1 MPQNQ
6 QEQYKQLIE
15 YIKSNQENIYRFAYS
30 YVKNE
35 QDALDVVQEA
45 VYKAIKSIDGLK
57 KTEYYKTWFYRI
69 IINTSLTYIK
79 KNKKYILM
87 DSVISETAEMPDQ
100 GENIDLYDAIEGLK
114 DDYKSII
121 TLRFFADM
129 KIEDIASITNLNIN
143 TVKTRLYKALKIL
156 KVQVEGRM

>member
-87 DSVISETAEMPDQ
+87 DSVISETVEMPDQ

-156 KVQVEGRM
+156 KVQVEERV

>member
-1 MPQNQ
+1 MSKKQN
-6 QEQYKQLIE
+6 EHYKQLIE
-15 YIKSNQENIYRFAYS
+15 YIKSNQENIYRFAYR

-45 VYKAIKSIDGLK
+45 VYKAVKSIDGLE

-69 IINTSLTYIK
+69 VINTSLTYIK
-79 KNKKYILM
+79 KNKKYVLT
-87 DSVISETAEMPDQ
+87 DSVISETVEAPNQ
-100 GENIDLYDAIEGLK
+100 AENIDLYNAIEGLK

-121 TLRFFADM
+121 TLRYFADM

-156 KVQVEGRM
+156 KIQVEERV